1 MASPRPFGRKG
12 QFRGQ
17 PRPRRP
23 SMPISV
29 AAPRAELRSEI
40 EPEPVS
46 AAPRPVLPVFDEEL
60 EAWKQTRKRQIPW
73 GPLSLMASL
82 CFGIA
87 SFELPDSV
95 NGIAN
100 VLLYG
105 LSAMSLWVWFSKWR
119 EKRRRT
125 THNLDATG

>member
-1 MASPRPFGRKG
+1 MANPRSFGRKG
-12 QFRGQ
+12 QLRGQ
-17 PRPRRP
+17 SRPQRP
-23 SMPISV
+23 MRPV
-29 AAPRAELRSEI
+29 PATAPRADFPAQI

-46 AAPRPVLPVFDEEL
+46 ASSRLAPSVADEEL

-95 NGIAN
+95 NGMAN
-100 VLLYG
+100 LLLYA
-105 LSAMSLWVWFSKWR
+105 LSAISLWVWFSNRR
-119 EKRRRT
+119 EKKRAKAQ
-125 THNLDATG
+125 NLARQ